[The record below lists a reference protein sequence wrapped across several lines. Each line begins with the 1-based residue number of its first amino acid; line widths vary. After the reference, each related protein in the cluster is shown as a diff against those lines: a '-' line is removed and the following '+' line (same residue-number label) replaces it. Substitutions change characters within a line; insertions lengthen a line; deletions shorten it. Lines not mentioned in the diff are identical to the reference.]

1 MFHFSFEVF
10 QNLRVES
17 DLKYHLI
24 QSIYF
29 INEKLPPQQGN
40 HRSEITVSTRAQGP
54 VQCLF
59 HRIRFIVQKT
69 EKEIPR
75 NKSQIFI
82 NKKSEIYVSLSFACY
97 LFHYSFGHLPNDG

>member
-1 MFHFSFEVF
+1 MFNFSFEVF

-24 QSIYF
+24 QFIYF

-40 HRSEITVSTRAQGP
+40 HRSEITVSTRPQGP

-59 HRIRFIVQKT
+59 HCIRLTVQKT
-69 EKEIPR
+69 EKQMPR

-82 NKKSEIYVSLSFACY
+82 NKKSEIHDSLSFAL
-97 LFHYSFGHLPNDG
+97 LFIPLFIWTFAK